1 MNFKR
6 LFLAIGLTVATG
18 GAALFCLNNGPA
30 SKPVVEA
37 KAEASPAN
45 TTIYLEVCSSWMQA
59 GAVPRLYV
67 SPSASSWVKPSA
79 TIKNAT
85 ETQNALYSFNLPTG
99 TTSFF
104 IYRMNPDNPDSA
116 AGEWNGTQSINYSS
130 SYNYYNVTNLNS
142 FDCPYTSGWMN
153 VFQRYYSNHQE
164 FRLTIIN
171 EDYNWFD
178 ANASTWIRFWDGTEI
193 RFDKI
198 IAYYGSAVYT
208 NSLKCSTELTP
219 SGGAAIYA
227 TGFNI
232 FRKSSD
238 GSETWSQTGNW
249 AFTNDTGGNN
259 IQDGAQRACGAACL
273 RTG

>member
-85 ETQNALYSFNLPTG
+85 ETQN
-99 TTSFF
+99 
-104 IYRMNPDNPDSA
+104 R
-116 AGEWNGTQSINYSS
+116 E
-130 SYNYYNVTNLNS
+130 
-142 FDCPYTSGWMN
+142 
-153 VFQRYYSNHQE
+153 
-164 FRLTIIN
+164 
-171 EDYNWFD
+171 
-178 ANASTWIRFWDGTEI
+178 
-193 RFDKI
+193 
-198 IAYYGSAVYT
+198 
-208 NSLKCSTELTP
+208 
-219 SGGAAIYA
+219 
-227 TGFNI
+227 
-232 FRKSSD
+232 
-238 GSETWSQTGNW
+238 
-249 AFTNDTGGNN
+249 
-259 IQDGAQRACGAACL
+259 
-273 RTG
+273 